1 MKTVRDP
8 QCRSCNNSLV
18 PLWKSQTWRCVKCGL
33 EQSLPESKKVVDNW
47 DKQSYNRYIAVKL
60 KDKKRTKMLQTS
72 LHLQINSIAKQAGVM
87 PTYWSAISFNCDRNE
102 PTGMRVLLT

>member
-47 DKQSYNRYIAVKL
+47 DK
-60 KDKKRTKMLQTS
+60 
-72 LHLQINSIAKQAGVM
+72 
-87 PTYWSAISFNCDRNE
+87 
-102 PTGMRVLLT
+102 